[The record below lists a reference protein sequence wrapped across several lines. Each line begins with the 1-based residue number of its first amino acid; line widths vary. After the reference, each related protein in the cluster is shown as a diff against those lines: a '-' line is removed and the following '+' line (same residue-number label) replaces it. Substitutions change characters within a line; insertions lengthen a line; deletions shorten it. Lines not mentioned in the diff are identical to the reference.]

1 MVKLNTFNRV
11 FINMKIIISERQQKL
26 IKENSV
32 KDDLT
37 QMIKYDGWESASELV
52 GGVGNL
58 KKLTG
63 IETTMEFLN
72 LFDDLD
78 VVQSKQEPELTLFR
92 YEDGNN
98 MMIYDGKSKNKD
110 FFISDYIIW
119 SFLKKGFGLN
129 RVEIEKVIKEWLYE
143 VYNLR
148 GITLVP
154 SGMYI
159 VS

>member
-1 MVKLNTFNRV
+1 MK
-11 FINMKIIISERQQKL
+11 KIIRLTESDLTNIVKRV

-63 IETTMEFLN
+63 IETPMEFLN

-78 VVQSKQEPELTLFR
+78 VVQSKQEPKLTLFR

-98 MMIYDGKSKNKD
+98 MMIYDRERKD

-119 SFLKKGFGLN
+119 SFLEKGFGLN
-129 RVEIEKVIKEWLYE
+129 RLVIEKVIKEWLYE

-148 GITLVP
+148 EVTLVP